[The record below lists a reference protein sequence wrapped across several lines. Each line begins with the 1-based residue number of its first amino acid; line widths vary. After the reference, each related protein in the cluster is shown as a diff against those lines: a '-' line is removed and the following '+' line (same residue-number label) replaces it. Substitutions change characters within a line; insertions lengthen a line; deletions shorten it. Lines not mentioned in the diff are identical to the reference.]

1 MRSSNPV
8 FSRRGFS
15 RDNGHAGFNAAPQAG
30 AATTGANPFAQG
42 TAANPYA
49 TNPYAQQGTQPGAPA
64 PARTD
69 AMTIDDVVTR
79 TAMTLGL
86 VVVAAAIAWWVMP
99 VDQANL
105 GSAYGV
111 AIGAAIIGF
120 VLSLVN
126 SFKRRPSPALIL
138 TYAAFEGVFLG
149 IVSNIVSVYVAPGAA
164 MQAVLGTMAVFA
176 GVLIA
181 YRTGLIRVTRRF
193 YGFVMAAAIGSAV
206 APTHQERA
214 PRPAPCAGPRPACAA
229 RERHAA
235 RRRRRPWQRRWSATG
250 QMTWRSL
257 TTPGFNR
264 YPRLPTSAWPVPVP
278 AVSAL
283 RHEMDRSFGPRFI
296 PISAVTWENDSP
308 PGRRSHPGGDSVTV
322 GARCDSDTPW

>member
-30 AATTGANPFAQG
+30 AAATGANPFAQG

-79 TAMTLGL
+79 TAMTLGT
-86 VVVAAAIAWWVMP
+86 VVVAAAIAWWVLP

-105 GSAYGV
+105 GTAYGV

-126 SFKRRPSPALIL
+126 SFKRRPSPPLIL

-149 IVSNIVSVYVAPGAA
+149 VVSNIVSVYVAPGAA

-193 YGFVMAAAIGSAV
+193 YGFVMAAAIGFMLLMMVNLLFAV
-206 APTHQERA
+206 FGGGDGLGFRSGALGIVFGIVAIVIGALH
-214 PRPAPCAGPRPACAA
+214 PRPQLQAGRGRHRVRRPARGGMAGRLRPHRDPGVDLHRDAA
-229 RERHAA
+229 
-235 RRRRRPWQRRWSATG
+235 
-250 QMTWRSL
+250 
-257 TTPGFNR
+257 
-264 YPRLPTSAWPVPVP
+264 
-278 AVSAL
+278 
-283 RHEMDRSFGPRFI
+283 
-296 PISAVTWENDSP
+296 
-308 PGRRSHPGGDSVTV
+308 PGRHPQ
-322 GARCDSDTPW
+322 W